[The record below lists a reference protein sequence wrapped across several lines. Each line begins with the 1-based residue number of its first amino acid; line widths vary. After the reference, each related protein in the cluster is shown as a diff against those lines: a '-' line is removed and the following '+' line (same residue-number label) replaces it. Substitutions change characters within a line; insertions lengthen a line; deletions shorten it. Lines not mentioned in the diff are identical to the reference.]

1 MAGRSIAIAGGGIA
15 GLACAALMSRAGDR
29 VVIYDRMAAPA
40 PVGSGLI
47 LQPVG
52 LAVLDAIGAAAHMRS
67 LGAPIKRLFG
77 RTMPSNRVVL
87 DVRYR
92 ALGGGAGEGVAV
104 HRGALF
110 EALLDAARDAGAQ
123 MEGGRDVIAAS
134 DGRLTFANGTTS
146 PRFDLVI
153 DALGVR
159 SPLARSAPL
168 PPLPFGALWCNVDWP
183 EGTDAASFD
192 ANALEQRYEAARKM
206 VGVLPVGSLRPGAP
220 RQAAFFWSLRHA
232 DLAAWRAAPLD
243 QWRGEALKLW
253 PQAAPFI
260 SQVKDR
266 EQLIFA
272 AYCHGTRA
280 SPASPG
286 MAHVG
291 DSWHSASPQLGQGAN
306 MALLDALGLARA
318 LEANRDI
325 SRALDAYSRSRR
337 GHIQLYQLASWMFTP
352 AYQSDSRAIA
362 LVRDWLMAPLSRVW
376 PMPKILAALV
386 AGSIGSPLSAIEA
399 TRDG

>member
-15 GLACAALMSRAGDR
+15 GLACAALLARSGDR
-29 VVIYDRMAAPA
+29 VVVYDRMSAPE

-52 LAVLDAIGAAAHMRS
+52 LAVLDAIGVAERMRA
-67 LGAPIKRLFG
+67 LGSPIRRLFG

-92 ALGGGAGEGVAV
+92 ALGGGAGEGLAV

-110 EALLDAARDAGAQ
+110 EALLDAAREAGAQ
-123 MEGGRDVIAAS
+123 MEGGREIVGAS
-134 DGRLTFANGTTS
+134 DGRLAFADGTS
-146 PRFDLVI
+146 SLRFDLVI
-153 DALGVR
+153 DALGVK
-159 SPLARSAPL
+159 SPLSRPAPL

-183 EGTDAASFD
+183 SGPEAAPFD
-192 ANALEQRYEAARKM
+192 PNALEQRYEAARKM
-206 VGVLPVGSLRPGAP
+206 VGVLPVGSVRTGAP

-232 DLAAWRAAPLD
+232 DLAASRAAPLD
-243 QWRGEALKLW
+243 QWRAQALQLW

-260 SQVKDR
+260 NQVTNR

-325 SRALDAYSRSRR
+325 SLALGAYSRSRR
-337 GHIQLYQLASWMFTP
+337 SHIRLYQLASWMFTP
-352 AYQSDSRAIA
+352 AYQSDSQAIA
-362 LVRDWLMAPLSRVW
+362 LVRDWLMAPFSRVW

-399 TRDG
+399 IQDG